1 MYDEEYPAKQSII
14 DLAHKEVD
22 FINQH
27 KNRTGRY
34 WRSFYGEAGP
44 RPPPMLYMW
53 PADEVGQVHRV
64 VSNHSMWQCDGM
76 MKDCQS
82 SDPVELEL
90 EVISLEPRAFI
101 IKNFMSAYEADAI
114 VNVAEPLLAA
124 SMIGQEESGGAMVS
138 TTRSSENSWVVRWM
152 SVEIDT
158 ITRRAAD
165 LLQIDQSLLVP
176 ENNAEEMQV
185 VHYSVGQKYDPHNDW
200 SVDGQLA
207 TRFITLLF
215 YLTDKASEDAGGETG
230 FPKAAGGRGIKV
242 HPGKGSAVLFYNL
255 LPDGNGDDMSLHES
269 RPVKKGEKWLANYW
283 VWDPYRVD

>member
-114 VNVAEPLLAA
+114 IQLAQPNLRR
-124 SMIGQEESGGAMVS
+124 SQIGQDGAGGAMVS
-138 TTRSSENSWVVRWM
+138 TDSRSSKNAWVERSSSIVT
-152 SVEIDT
+152 ET
-158 ITRRAAD
+158 ITLRAAD
-165 LLQIDQSLLVP
+165 LLQVDQTLLSSDK
-176 ENNAEEMQV
+176 NAEELQV
-185 VHYSVGQKYDPHNDW
+185 VYYKVGQKYDPHHDW
-200 SVDGQLA
+200 AADGELA
-207 TRFITLLF
+207 SRYITLLF

-255 LPDGNGDDMSLHES
+255 LPDGNGDDLSLHAS

-283 VWDPYRVD
+283 IWDPYRQ